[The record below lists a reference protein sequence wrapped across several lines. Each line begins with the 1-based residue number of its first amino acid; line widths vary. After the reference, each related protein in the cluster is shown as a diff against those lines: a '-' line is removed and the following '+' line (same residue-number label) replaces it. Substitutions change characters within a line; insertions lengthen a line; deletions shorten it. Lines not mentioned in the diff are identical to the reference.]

1 MKNAEDMLRRIM
13 TVVDTNADGK
23 IQYEGELRTGVLS

>member
-1 MKNAEDMLRRIM
+1 MRNAEDMLRRIM

-23 IQYEGELRTGVLS
+23 IQYEGELRMGVLS